1 MSQINF
7 FIVMIANQFER
18 VFQNSHHPQPKQV
31 YLNNAEIRAVIF
43 IPLHDNAPRHGSRF
57 ERNNRIE
64 LPLANDHAT

>member
-18 VFQNSHHPQPKQV
+18 VFQHGHHPQAEQV

-43 IPLHDNAPRHGSRF
+43 VPLHNDATWHGRRL